1 MKSKKQVTNGNGNNQ
16 QSQPENQQLKQNQVP
31 DSTNKSTGVPGTGQ
45 RQDSN

>member
-16 QSQPENQQLKQNQVP
+16 QSQSENQLKQHQVP